1 MEQHRRKL
9 VLPHL
14 SKVEWSD
21 IRREYE
27 SGMSVNA
34 IAEAHV
40 CDPRTV
46 RRALKYNYSSTEIGK
61 RIKPVITD
69 RYREQIREYFQ
80 QFNSGGSLH
89 AISCKITEQLRKEEY
104 AGSERTIRNY
114 LMKQPY
120 VMKMIEETGHAE
132 N

>member
-1 MEQHRRKL
+1 MDQRCRKL
-9 VLPHL
+9 SLPHL
-14 SKVEWSD
+14 NEAEWSD
-21 IRREYE
+21 LRREYE

-34 IAEAHV
+34 IAEEYV

-69 RYREQIREYFQ
+69 RYQKQIRVYFE
-80 QFNSGGSLH
+80 QFNSGKSLH
-89 AISCKITEQLRKEEY
+89 AISCQITEQLRKEEY

-114 LMKQPY
+114 LMKQPF
-120 VMKMIEETGHAE
+120 VMKMMEEAEHAE